1 MISEIMMVV
10 TLVSIWLSLLMSIIT
25 LNGATSFW
33 LKHSQIRADVLP
45 LKRYPM
51 ITLVVLAHNEE
62 IVIAQ
67 TAKAIL
73 ELNYPQDKAEL
84 LLYADNCSDDT
95 LKEMHKLIA
104 QPRYFGRNVKII
116 NRHGTGGKAGVLND
130 ALKIAHGEYIGVYD
144 ADAIPERNALY
155 FLVQKAL
162 ENPEGYVAVFGRN
175 KTRNAQQN
183 FLTRCINQEIVVTQR
198 IQHCGIWHMF
208 KIGRIPGTNFIIQT
222 SFVKSIGGWRNGAL
236 TEDIDISFKIMQQ
249 NRLIA
254 LAYNSEAFQQE
265 PETVHDYYFQRL
277 RWAKGNYQVVI
288 HNFRH
293 LFDRS
298 NWRVKLETFYYS
310 CTFFWF
316 NAAIVLSDVIFF
328 ANVVTLL
335 LRLVVPSLTV
345 PFTFGESNI
354 LIAQLL
360 LFNWLL
366 MINLYALQISIA
378 MSTQFGQAT
387 TSQLW
392 LALASYFTYSQLF
405 IVVSVHAVISVTL
418 DAILHRNGNVWV
430 KTKRFDD

>member
-25 LNGATSFW
+25 LSGATSFW
-33 LKHSQIRADVLP
+33 FKHSQIRADVLP

-51 ITLVVLAHNEE
+51 ITLVVPAHNEE

-73 ELNYPQDKAEL
+73 ELNYPQDKVEL
-84 LLYADNCSDDT
+84 LLYADNCTDDT
-95 LKEMHKLIA
+95 LKEMHRLIA

-162 ENPEGYVAVFGRN
+162 ENPERYVAVFGRN

-198 IQHCGIWHMF
+198 IQHCGIWHM
-208 KIGRIPGTNFIIQT
+208 
-222 SFVKSIGGWRNGAL
+222 
-236 TEDIDISFKIMQQ
+236 FKIMQQ

-366 MINLYALQISIA
+366 MINLYVLQISIA

>member
-25 LNGATSFW
+25 LSGATSFW

-51 ITLVVLAHNEE
+51 ITLVVPAHNEE

-162 ENPEGYVAVFGRN
+162 ENPECYVAVFGRN

-222 SFVKSIGGWRNGAL
+222 RFVKSIGGWRNGAL
-236 TEDIDISFKIMQQ
+236 TEDTDISFKIMQQ

-265 PETVHDYYFQRL
+265 PETVYDYYFQRL
-277 RWAKGNYQVVI
+277 RWAKGNYQVMI

-298 NWRVKLETFYYS
+298 NWRVKLE
-310 CTFFWF
+310 TFFWF

-366 MINLYALQISIA
+366 MINLYVLQISIA
-378 MSTQFGQAT
+378 MSSQFGQAT